1 MLADKY
7 ERFLMKEKMKE
18 ARHQAKLDDLR
29 RKKELAEIRE
39 KNSKSVSNFIT
50 SLLSLIVVLGM
61 VAFYIYVFTR

>member
-7 ERFLMKEKMKE
+7 ERFLMKEKLKE

-61 VAFYIYVFTR
+61 VAFYIYAFTR

>member
-1 MLADKY
+1 MADKY
-7 ERFLMKEKMKE
+7 ERFLMKEKLKE
-18 ARHQAKLDDLR
+18 ARHQARLDELR

-61 VAFYIYVFTR
+61 VAFYIYAFTR

>member
-1 MLADKY
+1 MADKY
-7 ERFLMKEKMKE
+7 ERFLMKEKLKE